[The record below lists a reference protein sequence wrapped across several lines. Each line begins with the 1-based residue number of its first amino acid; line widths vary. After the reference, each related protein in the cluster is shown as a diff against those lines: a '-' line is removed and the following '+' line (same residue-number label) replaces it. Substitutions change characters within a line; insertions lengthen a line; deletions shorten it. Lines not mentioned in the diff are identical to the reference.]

1 MWTKS
6 SPWLDSLPSEST
18 RIQRLSLYDF
28 LVLLLLLLVIIPP
41 SSLWIITRGGWQAR
55 EQSHTGG
62 VYHRRQHA
70 AQRTSEVDSP
80 YTSDTV
86 QVYKSTNLKTLSLFF
101 VPLTKWRVL
110 LHFLTFL
117 CGNKVTICFANSEL
131 FLKQNML
138 HDPPF
143 SLEIH
148 SLLPMTN
155 ISSGAPTK
163 ISLAR
168 RSQHESTPNTLSYWD
183 LGLSSRNSSKP

>member
-1 MWTKS
+1 M
-6 SPWLDSLPSEST
+6 
-18 RIQRLSLYDF
+18 
-28 LVLLLLLLVIIPP
+28 
-41 SSLWIITRGGWQAR
+41 A
-55 EQSHTGG
+55 
-62 VYHRRQHA
+62 
-70 AQRTSEVDSP
+70 
-80 YTSDTV
+80 
-86 QVYKSTNLKTLSLFF
+86 FF
-101 VPLTKWRVL
+101 

-117 CGNKVTICFANSEL
+117 CRNKVTICFANSEL

-183 LGLSSRNSSKP
+183 LGLSSRNSRNLNTLHCQDFQKPGIRLKLKCIYNSGFNWMCHTLLAKSSSYEEGQRNC